1 MSVLIKNIKPPK
13 DNTCSYCFFNN
24 GASCRATP
32 PDKTT
37 ERDKGYICRQFVYP
51 EGVYSRPEW
60 CPLVEV
66 PGPHGRLIDADKM
79 VQFLHHQE
87 CDSCKTPNSDECF
100 ACGEP
105 FAEAVTDLQPTVIE
119 AEKEK

>member
-1 MSVLIKNIKPPK
+1 MSILIKGMKMPK
-13 DNTCSYCFFNN
+13 
-24 GASCRATP
+24 SCILEHGLVCEHFTHCDVADAKYRAI
-32 PDKTT
+32 D
-37 ERDKGYICRQFVYP
+37 ERPKG
-51 EGVYSRPEW
+51 

-66 PGPHGRLIDADKM
+66 PTPHGRLIDADKM

-119 AEKEK
+119 AERQEHE

>member
-1 MSVLIKNIKPPK
+1 MSILIKGLNMPK
-13 DNTCSYCFFNN
+13 GDGLVISIEPNGEVYVQTQEGFSFF
-24 GASCRATP
+24 ASKA
-32 PDKTT
+32 KA
-37 ERDKGYICRQFVYP
+37 
-51 EGVYSRPEW
+51 
-60 CPLVEV
+60 VEV
-66 PGPHGRLIDADKM
+66 PTPHGRLIDADKM

-119 AEKEK
+119 AEEQRSE